1 MSRLHWT
8 RRFIVTGSFVVAM
21 CTFAGE
27 EAQTR
32 AEPIKAVVSQRG
44 GWDASVVELGIRAG
58 IFRNEGLDVE
68 LLYASGGGEPLQALI
83 SGSVDI
89 SVSTG
94 FIATLGM
101 LSKGAPL
108 EIVSASFTGT
118 SDSFWYVPA
127 SSPIKSLSDTPG
139 KTVAFTGFGSS
150 SQLVLLNLL
159 EQYGITGAKPVAGGN
174 PTAIQTA
181 VMSGQIDVGFSIAPM
196 NLLAVDEGKVRI
208 IARGNEVRAMKD
220 QTTRVNVV
228 STRALA
234 EKGDAI
240 RRIHEGA
247 EQESGLHVWRRQGAP
262 MVRRNSWA
270 ERGADAAIAR
280 CLSPAHSHADRSS
293 EDVRAYDCAGKAIQ
307 IRVRE
312 LYCRTGDVTD
322 TDHGRELSG
331 GPARPGMRGT
341 ELLCTLLPRYSR
353 VVQRLLIHSDLR
365 FASGAWRGK

>member
-8 RRFIVTGSFVVAM
+8 CRFIVTGSFVVAM

-240 RRIHEGA
+240 RRFMKALNKSLDFMYGDDRALQWFGEIHGLNVEQTRRSRDAFHPRTAMQTGHPKMFELTIAQAKQYKYVSASFTA
-247 EQESGLHVWRRQGAP
+247 EQVTSR
-262 MVRRNSWA
+262 
-270 ERGADAAIAR
+270 
-280 CLSPAHSHADRSS
+280 
-293 EDVRAYDCAGKAIQ
+293 
-307 IRVRE
+307 IRIMD
-312 LYCRTGDVTD
+312 GN
-322 TDHGRELSG
+322 
-331 GPARPGMRGT
+331 
-341 ELLCTLLPRYSR
+341 
-353 VVQRLLIHSDLR
+353 
-365 FASGAWRGK
+365 